1 MSSALSLSLDAC
13 GRARI
18 SASARWHLTWRKV
31 DTYLRAGDS
40 DCRGLFWKLVV
51 VDSDWDIEARARDW
65 FAYACEKCGLRS
77 SLTSKE
83 FDSCHGI
90 RTSDI
95 KVGHSMPS
103 WIRLT
108 FQKVKGTERGIQKIF
123 TRVCYSKLLRFCLF
137 SNTNSRFPSRF
148 GFADSVFTF
157 NTRFSRFVVSSPTKP
172 DINFNSIL

>member
-77 SLTSKE
+77 SRS
-83 FDSCHGI
+83 DVSGI
-90 RTSDI
+90 WQLSWDTDI
-95 KVGHSMPS
+95 GHRSRSLDAFMNQACLAEGRRYWTRNPEDLYESVLLQASQVLSIFQYQLQISNKV
-103 WIRLT
+103 RLCRLRLHL
-108 FQKVKGTERGIQKIF
+108 QHEVLKI
-123 TRVCYSKLLRFCLF
+123 CC
-137 SNTNSRFPSRF
+137 
-148 GFADSVFTF
+148 
-157 NTRFSRFVVSSPTKP
+157 
-172 DINFNSIL
+172 